1 MDEVI
6 YEDIADTHL
15 KPKEEYRHTRRTNW
29 RAVLIMML
37 CIILL
42 MSIVVAEAVYI
53 GVQQS
58 EVKALDNELQQLQNE
73 LNATF

>member
-6 YEDIADTHL
+6 YEDIADIHL
-15 KPKEEYRHTRRTNW
+15 KPKEEYCHTRRTNW
-29 RAVLIMML
+29 RTVLIMVL

-53 GVQQS
+53 SVRQS
-58 EVKALDNELQQLQNE
+58 EVKALDNELQRLQSE